1 MTLATIIGL
10 SGVSLLLSA
19 VILKLLLILK
29 LPLNKARIIAL
40 LVFIASFI
48 PVEGYS
54 LSLYLRGLFNDLSI
68 TTLCLLLLFL
78 YRPQVQHIQSRSVF
92 ILTALAGLLLYP
104 FALGYSP
111 VDPYAWGYL
120 NQSHGLTAP
129 LTVTGLLLFL
139 AAYAFIK
146 QNTLL
151 MACIMTSIIA
161 WQLNLLESRNIWDYL
176 LDPLLWLYSLYQ
188 LPVIIWRHFHNK
200 ASSQ

>member
-1 MTLATIIGL
+1 MTLATITGL

-54 LSLYLRGLFNDLSI
+54 VSLYLRGLFNDLSI

-78 YRPQVQHIQSRSVF
+78 YRPQVPHIQSHSVF
-92 ILTALAGLLLYP
+92 ILTALAGMLLYP

-120 NQSHGLTAP
+120 NQSHGVTAP
-129 LTVTGLLLFL
+129 LIFTGFLVLL
-139 AAYAFIK
+139 ATYAFIK
-146 QNTLL
+146 HNSLL
-151 MACIMTSIIA
+151 LTCILLGITA

-176 LDPLLWLYSLYQ
+176 IDPLLWLYSLYQ
-188 LPVIIWRHFHNK
+188 LPIIVFK
-200 ASSQ
+200 YIKK

>member
-1 MTLATIIGL
+1 MTLETIIGL
-10 SGVSLLLSA
+10 VGVSLLLSA

-29 LPLNKARIIAL
+29 LPFNKARIFAV
-40 LVFIASFI
+40 LVFITSFI

-54 LSLYLRGLFNDLSI
+54 VSLYLRGLFNDLSI
-68 TTLCLLLLFL
+68 TSLCLLLVFL
-78 YRPQVQHIQSRSVF
+78 YHPQVPHSQSRSVF
-92 ILTALAGLLLYP
+92 VLSALAGIVLYP

-120 NQSHGLTAP
+120 NQSHGLTIP
-129 LTVTGLLLFL
+129 LTVIALLLL
-139 AAYAFIK
+139 LTAYAFIK

-151 MACIMTSIIA
+151 LTCIFLSITA

-188 LPVIIWRHFHNK
+188 LSVIIRRHIYKK
-200 ASSQ
+200 ANSQ

>member
-1 MTLATIIGL
+1 MTLETIIGL
-10 SGVSLLLSA
+10 SSVSLLLST
-19 VILKLLLILK
+19 VVLKLLLIVK
-29 LPLNKARIIAL
+29 LPLNKARITTAL
-40 LVFIASFI
+40 LFIASFI

-54 LSLYLRGLFNDLSI
+54 VSLYLRGLFNDLSI
-68 TTLCLLLLFL
+68 TTLCLLVLFL
-78 YRPQVQHIQSRSVF
+78 YRPQIQHIQSRSVF

-120 NQSHGLTAP
+120 NQSHGLNAP
-129 LTVTGLLLFL
+129 LTVICFLLLL
-139 AAYAFIK
+139 AAYGYIK

-151 MACIMTSIIA
+151 LTCILTSIIA

-188 LPVIIWRHFHNK
+188 LPVIIWQHVYKK
-200 ASSQ
+200 ANSQ